1 MFPIHP
7 LWRTTAL
14 LCVAFA
20 LCILIF
26 GLGAATVDPTDP
38 AFRNAVMLAAGVTIG
53 AIAATGVGAVVAA
66 QARPRAHARAEPKPP
81 ADFTTCGE
89 PGCSMPDGP
98 EDSPLVQA
106 LAADPELMRQ
116 FNDGWPRG
124 RLQDAQW
131 SERELNEARGEA
143 LAQMASTASTPTERT
158 LLVDALG
165 STMSAMKDA
174 RLPSD
179 EELRRELTA
188 YRYSGAVTTT
198 GVRIPVTTR
207 EGAEAALRAQ
217 RQQRAAYWHERA
229 TAMLEE
235 GNVQGAM
242 ADIVRSAADSLD
254 PKLVKGVATRLVED
268 VDAFV
273 HPLLLPSSGREAGIA
288 ELAVLSDTRLFA
300 GQATRQLARMVEE
313 LCDRNAELAGRVV
326 AGIGHSAAAMARA
339 NEEAID
345 PDNPRRELED
355 VTDGELMQEA
365 IERGLVRM
373 GAEVEPTSGLH

>member
-1 MFPIHP
+1 MFTITETA
-7 LWRTTAL
+7 RTTAL
-14 LCVAFA
+14 WACLVAIAA
-20 LCILIF
+20 LIL
-26 GLGAATVDPTDP
+26 GLGASLIDPTSP
-38 AFRNAVMLAAGVTIG
+38 LFRGAVFVGAAFGFIAVMVVLA
-53 AIAATGVGAVVAA
+53 GAVN
-66 QARPRAHARAEPKPP
+66 AREARAGAHARAEPKPP
-81 ADFTTCGE
+81 ADCTTCGE

-131 SERELNEARGEA
+131 SERELNEAR
-143 LAQMASTASTPTERT
+143 TT
-158 LLVDALG
+158 LL
-165 STMSAMKDA
+165 SAIQTDPPKI
-174 RLPSD
+174 PTD

-188 YRYSGAVTTT
+188 YRTTSPARADAV
-198 GVRIPVTTR
+198 
-207 EGAEAALRAQ
+207 LRAQ
-217 RQQRAAYWHERA
+217 RQHRAAYWHERA

>member
-1 MFPIHP
+1 MFHITEPV
-7 LWRTTAL
+7 RTTAL
-14 LCVAFA
+14 WACLVAIAA
-20 LCILIF
+20 LIL
-26 GLGAATVDPTDP
+26 GLGASLIDPTSP
-38 AFRNAVMLAAGVTIG
+38 LFRGAVFVGAAFGFIAVMVVLA
-53 AIAATGVGAVVAA
+53 GAVN
-66 QARPRAHARAEPKPP
+66 AREARAGAHARAEPKPP
-81 ADFTTCGE
+81 ADCTTCGE

-131 SERELNEARGEA
+131 SERELNEAR
-143 LAQMASTASTPTERT
+143 TT
-158 LLVDALG
+158 LL
-165 STMSAMKDA
+165 SAIQTDPPKI
-174 RLPSD
+174 PTD

-188 YRYSGAVTTT
+188 YRTTSPARADAV
-198 GVRIPVTTR
+198 
-207 EGAEAALRAQ
+207 LRAQ

>member
-131 SERELNEARGEA
+131 SERELNEAR
-143 LAQMASTASTPTERT
+143 TT
-158 LLVDALG
+158 LL
-165 STMSAMKDA
+165 SAIQTDPPKI
-174 RLPSD
+174 PTD

-188 YRYSGAVTTT
+188 YRTTSPARADAV
-198 GVRIPVTTR
+198 
-207 EGAEAALRAQ
+207 LRAQ

-254 PKLVKGVATRLVED
+254 TGRVKATAARLAQD
-268 VDAFV
+268 VNSFV
-273 HPLLLPSSGREAGIA
+273 HPQLLPSSGRDPSIM
-288 ELAVLSDTRLFA
+288 ELAVLSDTRLYA
-300 GQATRQLARMVEE
+300 GQVTGQLARMVEE

>member
-131 SERELNEARGEA
+131 TEQELNEARGEA

-188 YRYSGAVTTT
+188 YRTTSPAWADAV
-198 GVRIPVTTR
+198 
-207 EGAEAALRAQ
+207 LRAQ

-313 LCDRNAELAGRVV
+313 LCDRNAELARRVV

>member
-7 LWRTTAL
+7 AWRVIAL
-14 LCVAFA
+14 TVAIGTI
-20 LCILIF
+20 CILTL
-26 GLGAATVDPTDP
+26 GLGIGLGDPANP
-38 AFRNAVMLAAGVTIG
+38 AFRYAVLAGLAGTVIAVAAALVGWRLAA
-53 AIAATGVGAVVAA
+53 
-66 QARPRAHARAEPKPP
+66 QPRTHARAP
-81 ADFTTCGE
+81 APEGSPTVRALAED
-89 PGCSMPDGP
+89 PGLMEAYNRFDQPFPAMPGAQWTPD
-98 EDSPLVQA
+98 ELEQA
-106 LAADPELMRQ
+106 LAGTSPETIGL
-116 FNDGWPRG
+116 
-124 RLQDAQW
+124 L
-131 SERELNEARGEA
+131 L
-143 LAQMASTASTPTERT
+143 PT
-158 LLVDALG
+158 
-165 STMSAMKDA
+165 
-174 RLPSD
+174 D
-179 EELRRELTA
+179 EDLRRELAA
-188 YRYSGAVTTT
+188 YRTTT
-198 GVRIPVTTR
+198 PVRADAV
-207 EGAEAALRAQ
+207 LRTQ
-217 RQQRAAYWHERA
+217 RQHRMDYWHERA

-235 GNVQGAM
+235 GNVRGAM

>member
-1 MFPIHP
+1 MFHITEPV
-7 LWRTTAL
+7 RTTAL
-14 LCVAFA
+14 WACLVAIAA
-20 LCILIF
+20 LIL
-26 GLGAATVDPTDP
+26 GLGASLIDPTSP
-38 AFRNAVMLAAGVTIG
+38 LFRGAVFVGAAFGFIAVMVVLA
-53 AIAATGVGAVVAA
+53 GAVNARE
-66 QARPRAHARAEPKPP
+66 ARPRAHARAEPKPP
-81 ADFTTCGE
+81 ADCTTCGE

-124 RLQDAQW
+124 RVADPAYLAEQA
-131 SERELNEARGEA
+131 SEN
-143 LAQMASTASTPTERT
+143 
-158 LLVDALG
+158 
-165 STMSAMKDA
+165 
-174 RLPSD
+174 
-179 EELRRELTA
+179 RRLTA
-188 YRYSGAVTTT
+188 
-198 GVRIPVTTR
+198 GVQLMPVTTQA
-207 EGAEAALRAQ
+207 GAGAVDRHV

-254 PKLVKGVATRLVED
+254 TGRVKATAARLAQD
-268 VDAFV
+268 VNSFV
-273 HPLLLPSSGREAGIA
+273 HPQLLPSSGRDPSIM
-288 ELAVLSDTRLFA
+288 ELAVLSDTRLYA
-300 GQATRQLARMVEE
+300 GQVTGQMARMIEE

>member
-81 ADFTTCGE
+81 ADCTTCGE

-131 SERELNEARGEA
+131 SERELNEAR
-143 LAQMASTASTPTERT
+143 TT
-158 LLVDALG
+158 LL
-165 STMSAMKDA
+165 SAIQTDPPKI
-174 RLPSD
+174 PTD

-188 YRYSGAVTTT
+188 YRTTSPARADAV
-198 GVRIPVTTR
+198 
-207 EGAEAALRAQ
+207 LRAQ
-217 RQQRAAYWHERA
+217 RQQRMDYWHERA
-229 TAMLEE
+229 TTLLDE
-235 GNVQGAM
+235 GDVRGAI

>member
-1 MFPIHP
+1 MFHITEPV
-7 LWRTTAL
+7 RTTAL
-14 LCVAFA
+14 WACLVAIAA
-20 LCILIF
+20 LIL
-26 GLGAATVDPTDP
+26 GLGASLIDPTSP
-38 AFRNAVMLAAGVTIG
+38 LFRGAVFVGAAFGFIAVMVVLA
-53 AIAATGVGAVVAA
+53 GAVN
-66 QARPRAHARAEPKPP
+66 AREARAGAHARAEPKPP
-81 ADFTTCGE
+81 ADCTTWGE

-131 SERELNEARGEA
+131 SERELNEAR
-143 LAQMASTASTPTERT
+143 TT
-158 LLVDALG
+158 LL
-165 STMSAMKDA
+165 SAIQTDPPKI
-174 RLPSD
+174 PTD

-188 YRYSGAVTTT
+188 YRTTSPARADAV
-198 GVRIPVTTR
+198 
-207 EGAEAALRAQ
+207 LRAQ

-345 PDNPRRELED
+345 PDNPQRELED

>member
-1 MFPIHP
+1 
-7 LWRTTAL
+7 
-14 LCVAFA
+14 
-20 LCILIF
+20 
-26 GLGAATVDPTDP
+26 
-38 AFRNAVMLAAGVTIG
+38 
-53 AIAATGVGAVVAA
+53 
-66 QARPRAHARAEPKPP
+66 
-81 ADFTTCGE
+81 
-89 PGCSMPDGP
+89 
-98 EDSPLVQA
+98 
-106 LAADPELMRQ
+106 
-116 FNDGWPRG
+116 
-124 RLQDAQW
+124 
-131 SERELNEARGEA
+131 
-143 LAQMASTASTPTERT
+143 
-158 LLVDALG
+158 
-165 STMSAMKDA
+165 
-174 RLPSD
+174 
-179 EELRRELTA
+179 
-188 YRYSGAVTTT
+188 
-198 GVRIPVTTR
+198 
-207 EGAEAALRAQ
+207 
-217 RQQRAAYWHERA
+217 
-229 TAMLEE
+229 
-235 GNVQGAM
+235 M

>member
-1 MFPIHP
+1 MFHITEPV
-7 LWRTTAL
+7 RTTAL
-14 LCVAFA
+14 WACLVAIAA
-20 LCILIF
+20 LIL
-26 GLGAATVDPTDP
+26 GLGASLIDPTSP
-38 AFRNAVMLAAGVTIG
+38 LFRGAVFVGAAFGLIAVMVVLA
-53 AIAATGVGAVVAA
+53 GAVN
-66 QARPRAHARAEPKPP
+66 AREARAGAHARAEPKPP
-81 ADFTTCGE
+81 ADCTTCGE

-131 SERELNEARGEA
+131 SERELNEAR
-143 LAQMASTASTPTERT
+143 TT
-158 LLVDALG
+158 LL
-165 STMSAMKDA
+165 SAIQTDPPKI
-174 RLPSD
+174 PTD

-188 YRYSGAVTTT
+188 YRTTSPARADAV
-198 GVRIPVTTR
+198 
-207 EGAEAALRAQ
+207 LRAK
-217 RQQRAAYWHERA
+217 RQQRMDYWHERA
-229 TAMLEE
+229 TTLLDE
-235 GNVQGAM
+235 GDVRGAM

>member
-81 ADFTTCGE
+81 ADCTTW
-89 PGCSMPDGP
+89 PDGP

-131 SERELNEARGEA
+131 SERELNEAR
-143 LAQMASTASTPTERT
+143 TT
-158 LLVDALG
+158 LL
-165 STMSAMKDA
+165 SAIQTDPPKI
-174 RLPSD
+174 PTD

-188 YRYSGAVTTT
+188 YRTTSPARADAV
-198 GVRIPVTTR
+198 
-207 EGAEAALRAQ
+207 LRAQ

>member
-1 MFPIHP
+1 MFHITEPV
-7 LWRTTAL
+7 RTTAL
-14 LCVAFA
+14 WACLVAIAA
-20 LCILIF
+20 LIL
-26 GLGAATVDPTDP
+26 GLGASLIDPTSP
-38 AFRNAVMLAAGVTIG
+38 LFRGAVFVGAAFGFIAVMVVLA
-53 AIAATGVGAVVAA
+53 GAVN
-66 QARPRAHARAEPKPP
+66 AREARAGAHARAEPKPP
-81 ADFTTCGE
+81 ADCTTCGE
-89 PGCSMPDGP
+89 PGCSMPYGP

-131 SERELNEARGEA
+131 SERELNEAR
-143 LAQMASTASTPTERT
+143 TT
-158 LLVDALG
+158 LL
-165 STMSAMKDA
+165 SAIQTDPPKI
-174 RLPSD
+174 PTD

-188 YRYSGAVTTT
+188 YRTTSPARADAV
-198 GVRIPVTTR
+198 
-207 EGAEAALRAQ
+207 LRAQ

>member
-1 MFPIHP
+1 
-7 LWRTTAL
+7 
-14 LCVAFA
+14 
-20 LCILIF
+20 
-26 GLGAATVDPTDP
+26 
-38 AFRNAVMLAAGVTIG
+38 
-53 AIAATGVGAVVAA
+53 
-66 QARPRAHARAEPKPP
+66 
-81 ADFTTCGE
+81 
-89 PGCSMPDGP
+89 
-98 EDSPLVQA
+98 
-106 LAADPELMRQ
+106 
-116 FNDGWPRG
+116 
-124 RLQDAQW
+124 
-131 SERELNEARGEA
+131 
-143 LAQMASTASTPTERT
+143 
-158 LLVDALG
+158 
-165 STMSAMKDA
+165 MS
-174 RLPSD
+174 
-179 EELRRELTA
+179 
-188 YRYSGAVTTT
+188 
-198 GVRIPVTTR
+198 
-207 EGAEAALRAQ
+207 
-217 RQQRAAYWHERA
+217 QQRAAYWHERA

-235 GNVQGAM
+235 GNVRGAM

>member
-1 MFPIHP
+1 MFTITETA
-7 LWRTTAL
+7 RTTAL
-14 LCVAFA
+14 WACLVAIAA
-20 LCILIF
+20 LIL
-26 GLGAATVDPTDP
+26 GLGASLIDPTSP
-38 AFRNAVMLAAGVTIG
+38 LFRGAVFVGAAFGFIAVMVVLA
-53 AIAATGVGAVVAA
+53 GAVN
-66 QARPRAHARAEPKPP
+66 AREARAGAHARAEPKPP
-81 ADFTTCGE
+81 ADCTTCGE

-131 SERELNEARGEA
+131 SERELNEAR
-143 LAQMASTASTPTERT
+143 TT
-158 LLVDALG
+158 LL
-165 STMSAMKDA
+165 SAIQTDPPKI
-174 RLPSD
+174 PTD

-188 YRYSGAVTTT
+188 YRTTSPARADAV
-198 GVRIPVTTR
+198 
-207 EGAEAALRAQ
+207 LRAQ

-313 LCDRNAELAGRVV
+313 LCDRNAELARRVV

-355 VTDGELMQEA
+355 VTDGELMH
-365 IERGLVRM
+365 
-373 GAEVEPTSGLH
+373 T

>member
-1 MFPIHP
+1 MFTITETA
-7 LWRTTAL
+7 RTTAL
-14 LCVAFA
+14 WACLVAIAA
-20 LCILIF
+20 LIL
-26 GLGAATVDPTDP
+26 GLGASLIDPTSP
-38 AFRNAVMLAAGVTIG
+38 LFRGAVFVGAAFGFIAVMVVLA
-53 AIAATGVGAVVAA
+53 GAVN
-66 QARPRAHARAEPKPP
+66 AREARAGAHARAEPKPP
-81 ADFTTCGE
+81 ADCTTCGE

-131 SERELNEARGEA
+131 SERELNEAR
-143 LAQMASTASTPTERT
+143 TT
-158 LLVDALG
+158 LL
-165 STMSAMKDA
+165 SAIQTDPPKI
-174 RLPSD
+174 PTD

-188 YRYSGAVTTT
+188 YRTTSPARADAV
-198 GVRIPVTTR
+198 
-207 EGAEAALRAQ
+207 LRAQ
-217 RQQRAAYWHERA
+217 RQQRMDYWHERA
-229 TAMLEE
+229 TTLLDE
-235 GNVQGAM
+235 GDVRGAM

>member
-1 MFPIHP
+1 MFHITEPV
-7 LWRTTAL
+7 RTTAL
-14 LCVAFA
+14 WACLVAIAA
-20 LCILIF
+20 LIL
-26 GLGAATVDPTDP
+26 GLGASLIDPTSP
-38 AFRNAVMLAAGVTIG
+38 LFRGAVFVGAAFGFIAVMVVLA
-53 AIAATGVGAVVAA
+53 GAVN
-66 QARPRAHARAEPKPP
+66 AREARAGAHARAEPKPP
-81 ADFTTCGE
+81 ADCTTCGE

-131 SERELNEARGEA
+131 SERELNEAR
-143 LAQMASTASTPTERT
+143 TT
-158 LLVDALG
+158 LL
-165 STMSAMKDA
+165 SAIQTDPPKI
-174 RLPSD
+174 PTD

-188 YRYSGAVTTT
+188 YRTTSPARADAV
-198 GVRIPVTTR
+198 
-207 EGAEAALRAQ
+207 LRAQ
-217 RQQRAAYWHERA
+217 RQQRMDYWHERA
-229 TAMLEE
+229 TTLLDE
-235 GNVQGAM
+235 GDVRGAM

-345 PDNPRRELED
+345 PDNPRRALED

>member
-81 ADFTTCGE
+81 ADCTACHEADCT
-89 PGCSMPDGP
+89 MPDGP

-124 RLQDAQW
+124 RVADPAYLAEQA
-131 SERELNEARGEA
+131 SEN
-143 LAQMASTASTPTERT
+143 
-158 LLVDALG
+158 
-165 STMSAMKDA
+165 
-174 RLPSD
+174 
-179 EELRRELTA
+179 RRLTA
-188 YRYSGAVTTT
+188 
-198 GVRIPVTTR
+198 GVQLMPVTTQA
-207 EGAEAALRAQ
+207 GAGAVDRHV

-229 TAMLEE
+229 TTLLDE
-235 GNVQGAM
+235 GDVRGAM

-313 LCDRNAELAGRVV
+313 LCDRNAELARRVV

>member
-1 MFPIHP
+1 MKK
-7 LWRTTAL
+7 
-14 LCVAFA
+14 V
-20 LCILIF
+20 LII
-26 GLGAATVDPTDP
+26 
-38 AFRNAVMLAAGVTIG
+38 AV
-53 AIAATGVGAVVAA
+53 AVVAA
-66 QARPRAHARAEPKPP
+66 VGLGVWTMSDSKPSAP
-81 ADFTTCGE
+81 NVAFTDLNGKTFHTEDLRGKVVLVKFWATDCTTCADPEG
-89 PGCSMPDGP
+89 PMPDGP
-98 EDSPLVQA
+98 EDDPTVRA
-106 LAADPELMRQ
+106 LAADPDLMLQYNGLPRPYAGLESQ
-116 FNDGWPRG
+116 LATNAAGWPRG

-217 RQQRAAYWHERA
+217 RQQRMDYWHERA
-229 TAMLEE
+229 TTLLDE
-235 GNVQGAM
+235 GDVRGAM

-373 GAEVEPTSGLH
+373 GTEAEPTSGLH

>member
-1 MFPIHP
+1 
-7 LWRTTAL
+7 
-14 LCVAFA
+14 
-20 LCILIF
+20 
-26 GLGAATVDPTDP
+26 
-38 AFRNAVMLAAGVTIG
+38 
-53 AIAATGVGAVVAA
+53 
-66 QARPRAHARAEPKPP
+66 
-81 ADFTTCGE
+81 
-89 PGCSMPDGP
+89 
-98 EDSPLVQA
+98 
-106 LAADPELMRQ
+106 MRQ

-131 SERELNEARGEA
+131 SERELNEAR
-143 LAQMASTASTPTERT
+143 TT
-158 LLVDALG
+158 LL
-165 STMSAMKDA
+165 SAIQTDPPKI
-174 RLPSD
+174 PTD

-188 YRYSGAVTTT
+188 YRTTSPARADAV
-198 GVRIPVTTR
+198 
-207 EGAEAALRAQ
+207 LRAQ